1 MSIFSGLANVINNLN
16 EGFNEGFNSVN
27 QKIKGNAELNEEQ
40 ISDWDK
46 INDYYNKKI
55 EKLKVRYEEMLEYD
69 DDNCSMKR
77 SVILDEINKL
87 QQLRDKELSEYNS
100 KSFAKFN
107 LGE

>member
-1 MSIFSGLANVINNLN
+1 MSIFSELANAINTFS

-27 QKIKGNAELNEEQ
+27 QKIKGNIELNEEQ

-46 INDYYNKKI
+46 INDYYNQKI

-69 DDNCSMKR
+69 DDCSMKR
-77 SVILDEINKL
+77 SAILDEINKL
-87 QQLRDKELSEYNS
+87 QQLRDKELSEYNA

-107 LGE
+107 LGQ

>member
-1 MSIFSGLANVINNLN
+1 MSIFSGLANAINNLN
-16 EGFNEGFNSVN
+16 EGFNEGFNSAN
-27 QKIKGNAELNEEQ
+27 QKIKGGSELNEEQ

-87 QQLRDKELSEYNS
+87 QQLRDKELSEYNA